1 MKFITNKIAKFGIL
15 AFGLFGL
22 LFPENAMAQTI
33 ELIKFGDFN
42 QWVTRNIKESAAL
55 GGNSKVLYEVGPNS
69 TVNGNVPYRSTVS
82 PWGTSN
88 VLGKVC
94 GIVKGSNAVF
104 PTVRSGNNKCVKMC
118 SMLDNIKVL
127 GLVNMEVMV
136 AGTLYTGHMIE
147 PVSSTKNPYS
157 KMNMGMPYS
166 KKPKALVFDYKID
179 MPNSN
184 KRIKSTGFSSKKEL
198 AGHDNP
204 VAFVFLQK
212 RWEDES
218 GNIHAVRVGTGGKKF
233 TQGSGW
239 VNGYK
244 IPIVY
249 GDISSKPGMNWLKL
263 RSGSGSYHAL
273 NSKGKMKPINE
284 EGYDANATPTHV
296 IVMMSAGDGE
306 PYVGT
311 EGLNFYVDN
320 VGFQL

>member
-1 MKFITNKIAKFGIL
+1 MNLIESRLNKWIVSFVIVFSVA
-15 AFGLFGL
+15 
-22 LFPENAMAQTI
+22 FPEFTASQTI
-33 ELIKFGDFN
+33 EPIKFGDFN

-55 GGNSKVLYEVGPNS
+55 GGQTKKLYEVGPTS
-69 TVNGNVPYRSTVS
+69 TLNGNNPYKSTIS

-88 VLGKVC
+88 VMGKVC

-104 PTVRSGNNKCVKMC
+104 PAVRNGSDKCVKMC
-118 SMLDNIKVL
+118 TILDHVKVL
-127 GLVNMEVMV
+127 GIVNMEVLV
-136 AGTLYTGHMIE
+136 AGTLFTGYMLE

-157 KMNMGMPYS
+157 KMNMGMAYT
-166 KKPKALVFDYKID
+166 KKPKALVFDYKVD
-179 MPNSN
+179 MPNTN

-198 AGHDNP
+198 NGHDNP
-204 VAFVFLQK
+204 VVFVFLQK

-218 GNIHAVRVGTGGKKF
+218 GNIHAVRVGTGGRKF

-244 IPIVY
+244 LPIVY
-249 GDISSKPGMNWLKL
+249 GDISSNPGMGWLKL
-263 RSGSGSYHAL
+263 RSGSNSYHAK

-296 IVMMSAGDGE
+296 IIMMSAGDGE